1 MPIIKNQKR
10 KKELQVLNKTMDN
23 NINKM
28 VKRKSIADYLIW
40 TYQNLW
46 LKIISKGK
54 LSSLRLMMNRKRQ
67 GKKILQ
73 ILFYLTQQKHRATYL
88 KVLGTR
94 RRQAKIFFAQN
105 KPTWK

>member
-54 LSSLRLMMNRKRQ
+54 LSSLQLMMNRKRQ

-73 ILFYLTQQKHRATYL
+73 ILFYLTQQKH
-88 KVLGTR
+88 
-94 RRQAKIFFAQN
+94 
-105 KPTWK
+105 